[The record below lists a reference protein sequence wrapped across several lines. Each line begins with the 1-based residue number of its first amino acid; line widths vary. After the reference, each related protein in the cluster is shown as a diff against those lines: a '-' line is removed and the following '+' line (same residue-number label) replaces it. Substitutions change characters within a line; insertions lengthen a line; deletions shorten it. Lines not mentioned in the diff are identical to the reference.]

1 MARKFIVQHR
11 RGTTSQWANSNVVLR
26 EGEIGIEYNEDK
38 TMARLLIGNEEGRD
52 ALPFASVSKI
62 TNIVLLADNW
72 VGDTTPYSQVLAYGT
87 INGVTANSKIDLQ
100 PNATLL
106 EYLQDEEISL
116 VAQNNNGKVTI
127 YALNAKPTIDITIQA
142 TVTEVIIE

>member
-11 RGTTSQWANSNVVLR
+11 RGTTSQWANSSVVLR

-62 TNIVLLADNW
+62 TTITLPAANW
-72 VGDTTPYSQVLAYGT
+72 VGDDTPYSQVLAYGT
-87 INGVTANSKIDLQ
+87 ISGVTTNSKIDLQ
-100 PNATLL
+100 PNANLL
-106 EYLQDEEISL
+106 EYLQEEEISL

-142 TVTEVIIE
+142 TITEVIIE